1 MATKAQ
7 AKKGPTPRRRKPV
20 EVPAESLNGQEPEP
34 ASEPEVVD
42 DGWAT
47 SDSLAVKGY
56 RDEQLPIMQRKV
68 RIRFLSNIEATQLAL
83 LPDLQSFA
91 QLMTQLESAKSALT
105 PEEDRQLRVERMTYL
120 TKVAHMAVVDRSKP
134 AIPEPCPY
142 CEGLEHIPS
151 LWTPDQT
158 KYLHPTDLGL
168 IGTVAERGFELE
180 RVRPL
185 SKDQTQ
191 SLTLPLAS
199 TGESIQEE
207 TS

>member
-1 MATKAQ
+1 VATKQ
-7 AKKGPTPRRRKPV
+7 QPKKPTTRRRKP
-20 EVPAESLNGQEPEP
+20 EVIPPEALNGQ
-34 ASEPEVVD
+34 EPEVVD

-56 RDEQLPIMQRKV
+56 RDEQLPIMRRKV
-68 RIRFLSNIEATQLAL
+68 RVRFLTNIEATQLAL
-83 LPDLQSFA
+83 LPDLQAFA
-91 QLMTQLESAKSALT
+91 ELMTQLESAKSSLT
-105 PEEDRQLRVERMTYL
+105 PEEDRQLRIERMTYL

-134 AIPEPCPY
+134 AVPEPCRY
-142 CEGLEHIPS
+142 CEGIEHIPA
-151 LWTPDQT
+151 LWSPEQT

-168 IGTVAERGFELE
+168 IATIAERGFELE

-185 SKDQTQ
+185 SKDQTP
-191 SLTLPLAS
+191 SLTSPLAS